1 MRKTLLIVS
10 VVALILALFS
20 CTNPKFEPR
29 SKANDLAS
37 LPEIKSQ
44 GYHILFGELKDGEYT
59 EGKILVGY
67 NDRSE
72 VDKIIKAVNGKVVLE
87 LPQIKVVSI
96 KLNGITVKQA
106 YDKIKALELKGIRY
120 VEPSYKRELIKP
132 TVVKPNPDIF
142 KVRKPGL
149 NSSSRDYGEELSNE
163 LWGLEAIGVTQE
175 LWEEASGTGVI
186 VAVVDTGVDGTHP
199 DLQGQVIK
207 GYRPAFDEELPAGI
221 DSSYGGSHGTH
232 VAGTIAAKKDG
243 KGIVGVAP
251 GAKIMPIVIFDDPA
265 LVGGNGY
272 VGDDYVAAGIIWA
285 TDHGAKV
292 MNHSW
297 GGWGYSYTMKEA
309 FDYAMEHGVVMVVS
323 AGNNTSDSHHQ
334 YPAGYPGVIQVAAL
348 DYYGGTFRVAGFS
361 SRSDGVSVGAPGV
374 IILSTVPGK
383 NSIGYG
389 GHNENVPATNGG
401 TYDYYQGTSMAA
413 PHVTGVV
420 AVLLQ
425 KFPNAT
431 PWQIRKLLENTAYD
445 FNGNGWDH
453 DTGYGLVKLD
463 SALRGPLPTEGG
475 VEEFQVVVTDAYE
488 EFGVPT
494 AFVSMMRDNGSCYY
508 AKTGPDGI
516 ARFPHIDSGTYKIII
531 GGPDHWDRALA
542 PYDGESIPGGYA
554 IALRMAEERQASYP
568 SFEVSPDAT
577 QLKVKFT
584 STLQVKFGTNL
595 STLKDPQ
602 FVVVDPLLR
611 GVYGRIAYA
620 RNQTY
625 DLSGLSGQISFGIQT
640 LLPAPTDITIQGTVT
655 LNGENIP
662 VSGVLRK
669 GTTWTIIDD
678 FGGLNLGT
686 DSEPWY
692 VWWTIFGQE

>member
-106 YDKIKALELKGIRY
+106 YDKIKALELEGIRY

-186 VAVVDTGVDGTHP
+186 VAVVDSGVDGTHP
-199 DLQGQVIK
+199 DLEGQVIG
-207 GYRPAFDEELPAGI
+207 GYRPAFDEALPAGT

-251 GAKIMPIVIFDDPA
+251 GAKIMPIVIFDDPT

-285 TDHGAKV
+285 TEHGAKV

-323 AGNNTSDSHHQ
+323 AGNDTSDSHHQ

-374 IILSTVPGK
+374 MILSTVPGE
-383 NSIGYG
+383 NSIGYE
-389 GHNENVPATNGG
+389 GHNANVPATNGG
-401 TYDYYQGTSMAA
+401 TYDYYEGTSMAA

-425 KFPNAT
+425 KFPNAK

-463 SALRGPLPTEGG
+463 LALQGSLPTAGG
-475 VEEFQVVVTDAYE
+475 VEEFQVVVKDAYE
-488 EFGVPT
+488 KFGVPT

-508 AKTGPDGI
+508 AKTGPNGI

-554 IALRMAEERQASYP
+554 IALRMAEERKASYT

-584 STLQVKFGTNL
+584 STLQVEFGTDL
-595 STLKDPQ
+595 SALKDPQ
-602 FVVVDPLLR
+602 LVVVDPLLR
-611 GVYGRIAYA
+611 GAYSRIAYA

-625 DLSGLSGQISFGIQT
+625 DLLGLSGQISFGIQT

-655 LNGENIP
+655 LNGKDIP
-662 VSGVLRK
+662 VSGVLK
-669 GTTWTIIDD
+669 QGKTWTIIDD
-678 FGGLNLGT
+678 RGGLNLGT
-686 DSEPWY
+686 DSEPLY

>member
-1 MRKTLLIVS
+1 MRKAFLVISVIALL
-10 VVALILALFS
+10 LALFS
-20 CTNPKFEPR
+20 CTNPSFEPR
-29 SKANDLAS
+29 NQIKDLTS
-37 LPEIKSQ
+37 LPEIKQ
-44 GYHILFGELKDGEYT
+44 NGFNILFGELKDGEYT
-59 EGKILVGY
+59 EGRILVGY
-67 NDRSE
+67 NDRKE
-72 VDKIIKAVNGKVVLE
+72 VDKIVKAVNGKIVLE
-87 LPQIKVVSI
+87 IPEIKVVSI
-96 KLNGITVKQA
+96 KLNNMTVKQA
-106 YDKIKALELKGIRY
+106 YDKIKALKLSAIRY

-132 TVVKPNPDIF
+132 TVVKPNPEMF
-142 KVRKPGL
+142 KTGKPGL
-149 NSSSRDYGEELSNE
+149 NNTRNYGEELSNE
-163 LWGLEAIGVTQE
+163 LWGLEALGITTT

-199 DLQGQVIK
+199 DLQGQVIE
-207 GYRPAFDEELPAGI
+207 GYRPFTGEVLPEGT
-221 DSSYGGSHGTH
+221 DSSFGGAHGTH

-297 GGWGYSYTMKEA
+297 GGWSYSYTMKEA

-374 IILSTVPGK
+374 MILSTVPGE
-383 NSIGYG
+383 NSIGYER
-389 GHNENVPATNGG
+389 HNANVPATNGG
-401 TYDYYQGTSMAA
+401 TYDYYEGTSMAA

-425 KFPNAT
+425 KFSNAK

-463 SALRGPLPTEGG
+463 SALQGSLPTAGG

-542 PYDGESIPGGYA
+542 PYDGESNPGGYA

-568 SFEVSPDAT
+568 SFGVSPDAT

-584 STLQVKFGTNL
+584 STLQVKFGTDL
-595 STLKDPQ
+595 SALKDPQ

-625 DLSGLSGQISFGIQT
+625 DLSELSGQISFGIQT

-655 LNGENIP
+655 LNGKDIP

-678 FGGLNLGT
+678 FGGWNLGT
-686 DSEPWY
+686 DSEPLY